1 MRRWSA
7 LRASRSPF
15 LELSPHRVCVRGG
28 GLGRLS
34 GLVPAPSARARKQT
48 TRALIIGGG
57 PAGDAVAAGLR
68 DGGFT
73 GDIVL
78 AGAEP
83 VMPYE
88 RPHLSK
94 GYLLGTVARDRLWLR
109 PADQYRELGVELTLG
124 ERVADL
130 GGRRLHRERIVG
142 EAACWFRAW
151 ALFAGAGRRGR
162 VAGLDH

>member
-7 LRASRSPF
+7 LRASRSRF
-15 LELSPHRVCVRGG
+15 LELSPHRVCVRRAGP
-28 GLGRLS
+28 GRLS

-68 DGGFT
+68 DGGFA
-73 GDIVL
+73 GEIVL

-94 GYLLGTVARDRLWLR
+94 GYLLGTVVTDRLWLR
-109 PADQYRELGVELTLG
+109 PAGQYRELGVELMLG
-124 ERVADL
+124 ESVADL
-130 GGRRLHRERIVG
+130 GVERHTAELESGRTISWDVV
-142 EAACWFRAW
+142 C
-151 ALFAGAGRRGR
+151 
-162 VAGLDH
+162 